1 MFTGLV
7 ECTVEVREF
16 ASIKGGARLVLDVPF
31 EGVMLGD
38 SIAVNGCCL
47 TVSAMEGTRLS
58 FDLLAQTMRVTS
70 LGDLEKGSLVN
81 LERAMTAGSR
91 MGGHFVQGHV
101 DDTGTVLVW
110 EPLGQD
116 YRLEVEIPNHLR
128 KYCIDKGSL
137 TIDGISLTIASLKEA
152 SVEFWITPHTQEN
165 TNLKGMWAG
174 RRVNLEVDVLAKYVE
189 SLLDARLKR
198 D

>member
-16 ASIKGGARLVLDVPF
+16 DSIKGGARLVLDAPF

-47 TVSAMEGTRLS
+47 TVSAMEGSRLS

-101 DDTGTVLVW
+101 DDTGKVLVW
-110 EPLGQD
+110 EPQGQD
-116 YRLEVEIPNHLR
+116 YRLEVEIPIHLR

-137 TIDGISLTIASLKEA
+137 TIDGISLTIASLKEESA
-152 SVEFWITPHTQEN
+152 EFWITPHTQTN